1 MPAPCQPPDWNMS
14 ASRNNCQPHVSLQIE
29 TCQPQKMIVS
39 PQVET
44 CQPQKIIVSLMSAS
58 TDVSDWNGQPH
69 RMIVS
74 LSAGPDW
81 SSHPHKN
88 CQPPVGTDWMC
99 QLQKMS
105 ATSWPQIGR
114 CQPQTGIVSLQL
126 VQIEMY
132 QPQFKSMLASSWF
145 RLKQSAS

>member
-1 MPAPCQPPDWNMS
+1 MSAPCQPQKIIVSLQLIQIEMISLGKKIVSLPVGSD
-14 ASRNNCQPHVSLQIE
+14 RNGQPHVSLQIE

-74 LSAGPDW
+74 LSAGPD
-81 SSHPHKN
+81 
-88 CQPPVGTDWMC
+88 
-99 QLQKMS
+99 
-105 ATSWPQIGR
+105 
-114 CQPQTGIVSLQL
+114 
-126 VQIEMY
+126 
-132 QPQFKSMLASSWF
+132 
-145 RLKQSAS
+145 

>member
-1 MPAPCQPPDWNMS
+1 MPAPCQPQNM
-14 ASRNNCQPHVSLQIE
+14 NVSL
-29 TCQPQKMIVS
+29 
-39 PQVET
+39 QVET
-44 CQPQKIIVSLMSAS
+44 CQPQEIIVSLMSASKLKHVNPRRWLLAPRLKHVSLKTRMSAS

-74 LSAGPDW
+74 LSAGSDW

-88 CQPPVGTDWMC
+88 CQPLVGTDWMC

-114 CQPQTGIVSLQL
+114 CQPQTGIVSL
-126 VQIEMY
+126 IKKM
-132 QPQFKSMLASSWF
+132 SASSWS
-145 RLKQSAS
+145 RLKCISLNLNQC